1 MWNGIFVRL
10 WYAEITDEAGSGGA
24 EEEII
29 APEIDEDSGWKTCP
43 GIGDAG
49 IPGWFDG
56 FFVSK
61 IARFAYARGVR
72 ADQGR
77 RTSPPPLGGARRR
90 PG

>member
-10 WYAEITDEAGSGGA
+10 WYAEITDDAGSGGA

-56 FFVSK
+56 FFVPSFCLLIVFYCLLYVIK
-61 IARFAYARGVR
+61 S
-72 ADQGR
+72 
-77 RTSPPPLGGARRR
+77 TS
-90 PG
+90 